1 MTMDILKGLLLINGT
16 DVFTAY
22 GAYLVEEKKGDNK
35 NYSALLKP
43 PAAKSHTAVSFRE
56 RDGEKLPDSLLPAW
70 EARDVTLQF
79 AIMAAD
85 RAQFLSR
92 YSSFLK
98 FLKKGDKG
106 WLNINPPELGRT
118 YRMYYKDCT
127 DYTQLT
133 DFGGEV
139 IAKFSVK
146 FREPVPTL

>member
-98 FLKKGDKG
+98 FLKEGDKG
-106 WLNINPPELGRT
+106 WLNINPRSLEG
-118 YRMYYKDCT
+118 
-127 DYTQLT
+127 LT
-133 DFGGEV
+133 GCITRIV
-139 IAKFSVK
+139 RITPS
-146 FREPVPTL
+146 

>member
-1 MTMDILKGLLLINGT
+1 MDILKGLLLINGT

-79 AIMAAD
+79 CD
-85 RAQFLSR
+85 R
-92 YSSFLK
+92 
-98 FLKKGDKG
+98 G
-106 WLNINPPELGRT
+106 GRPGT
-118 YRMYYKDCT
+118 
-127 DYTQLT
+127 
-133 DFGGEV
+133 
-139 IAKFSVK
+139 I
-146 FREPVPTL
+146 PVPLFVIPEISQGG